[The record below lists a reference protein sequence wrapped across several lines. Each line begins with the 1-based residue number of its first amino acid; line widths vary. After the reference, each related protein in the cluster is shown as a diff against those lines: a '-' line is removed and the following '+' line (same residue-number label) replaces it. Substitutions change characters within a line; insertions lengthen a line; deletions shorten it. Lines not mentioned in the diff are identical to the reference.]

1 MATADALL
9 ADALAALH
17 AAAGPDGPR
26 RAAVAVVAAD
36 GSVTAA
42 GDTTVVLPWASVS
55 KLVTTLAVLVAVEEE
70 SVGLDDPAGPPGAT
84 LRHLLAHASGLP
96 FDDTSPVAPPGT
108 RRIYSN
114 TGIEAAAAHVAA
126 ATGFDFADYVHEAVL
141 APLGM
146 TATTMPG
153 SPAASA
159 SGPPDDLV
167 RLAVELRTPTL
178 VSPATVATATSVQFP
193 GLRGVVPGFGRFDPC
208 DWGLGFELRD
218 AKARHWTGPRN
229 SPHTFGHFGQSGA
242 FVWVD
247 PDADAACVFVGDA
260 AFGPWAAACWPTLSD
275 AALDVAAAAVGP

>member
-9 ADALAALH
+9 ADALASLH
-17 AAAGPDGPR
+17 AAGGPDGPR

-36 GSVTAA
+36 GSVTAT

-126 ATGFDFADYVHEAVL
+126 ATGFAFAEYVTEAVF

-146 TATTMPG
+146 SATKMVG

-159 SGPPDDLV
+159 SGPADDLV
-167 RLAVELRTPTL
+167 RLAVELRAPTL
-178 VSPATVATATSVQFP
+178 VSPTTLAAAASVQFP

-218 AKARHWTGPRN
+218 AKVRHWTGPRN
-229 SPHTFGHFGQSGA
+229 SPGTFGHFGQSGA

-247 PDADAACVFVGDA
+247 PEADAACVFVGDA
-260 AFGPWAAACWPTLSD
+260 PFGPWAAACWPTLSD
-275 AALDVAAAAVGP
+275 TALDVAAAAVGP